1 MAGGINDLGTLRNIK
16 VYRQNRLVT
25 VVDIYDYILNGK
37 LTGNIRLMDND
48 VIVVGPYDCL
58 VTISGKVKRP
68 MIYEMKKSES
78 VGSIIKYAGGFTGDA
93 YTKAVRLLRK
103 TGREYSVFNIGEFD
117 INSFHLADGDSI
129 GVDSIINRYETW
141 LKSKVL
147 SSVQV
152 CITSEKTSIA
162 YAL

>member
-1 MAGGINDLGTLRNIK
+1 
-16 VYRQNRLVT
+16 
-25 VVDIYDYILNGK
+25 
-37 LTGNIRLMDND
+37 
-48 VIVVGPYDCL
+48 
-58 VTISGKVKRP
+58 

-129 GVDSIINRYETW
+129 GVDSIINRYENMVEIKGAIFRPGMYNIGKDINSVRT
-141 LKSKVL
+141 LIEHAEGL
-147 SSVQV
+147 TEEAFTNRAIYSSY
-152 CITSEKTSIA
+152 EE
-162 YAL
+162 